1 MKAFKN
7 RIAVI
12 TGAANGIGHGIA
24 ARCVKEGMKV
34 VLADINKEAL
44 KKAEEEL
51 KTKGAET
58 LAVLTDV
65 SKAEN
70 IESLAKKALDSFGA
84 VDLLFNNA
92 GVSVAASTS
101 ISENTLVDWEWIM
114 GVNLWGVIHC
124 VRIFTPIMVQQGT
137 VGHIVNT
144 SSIAGLMSTPG
155 MGVYH
160 VTKHGIMTLSETLY
174 HELRLKK
181 SKIGVSV
188 LCPGHIRTQ
197 ILEAERTR
205 PIELRNPPNCKTDN
219 QQYQKIIEEGML
231 PKQVA
236 DYVFDAIKE
245 NKFYIFTHPE
255 FKKGMQIRMEDILQE
270 RNPTLL

>member
-7 RIAVI
+7 RTAVI

-70 IESLAKKALDSFGA
+70 IESLAKKTLDSFGA

-101 ISENTLVDWEWIM
+101 ISENTLADWKWIM